1 VSGIAALLVAAGGAS
16 TPAALRAALLETAD
30 DRGAPGRDDRF
41 GAGMV
46 DPAAAIRAFA
56 GLPFPAAPALVLD
69 TDALGF
75 GGAPDLLGVHARNA
89 GGGTLAIG
97 SPEAATDDGLGW
109 LTAAFTAATS
119 TVEVRVARRHLLA
132 GEYTGRVHVPS
143 NGGTG
148 TLAVHLAV
156 EPRPPVDV
164 GPVTIELLD
173 PATRERR
180 ATAVTTFASGYAY
193 RVEGVRGG
201 PYELRA
207 GTDDDHDGVI
217 CEVGE
222 LCGAYPVLPVPVP
235 VTVVGGQV
243 LEGRDFVVAPSNNQ
257 P

>member
-1 VSGIAALLVAAGGAS
+1 LLA
-16 TPAALRAALLETAD
+16 TAD
-30 DRGAPGRDDRF
+30 DRGTPGRDDRF

-56 GLPFPAAPALVLD
+56 GLPVPAAPALALD

-75 GGAPDLLGVHARNA
+75 GAARELLGVHARNA

-97 SPEAATDDGLGW
+97 SPEAVTDDGLSW
-109 LTAAFTAATS
+109 LAAAFTAATS
-119 TVEVRVARRHLLA
+119 TIEVRVARRHLLA
-132 GEYTGRVHVPS
+132 GEYAGRVQVPS

-148 TLAVHLAV
+148 TLAVHLEV

-180 ATAVTTFASGYAY
+180 ATAVTTFANGYAY

-207 GTDDDHDGVI
+207 GTDDDRDGVI
-217 CEVGE
+217 CELGE
-222 LCGAYPVLPVPVP
+222 LCGAYPVLPAPVP
-235 VTVVGGQV
+235 VTILGGEV
-243 LEGRDFVVAPSNNQ
+243 LDARDFVLAPSGNQ